1 MSQENKKP
9 NSLIH
14 ASSPYL
20 LQHAY
25 NPVEWNE
32 WNADVLKKAQEENKL
47 LIISIGY
54 AACHWCHVMEHE
66 SFEKEEVAEWM
77 NGFYYN
83 IKVDREERPDID
95 AVYMNAAQ
103 LTTGRGGWPLNV
115 IALPDGK
122 PVFAG
127 TYFPKEN
134 WIRILEHFA
143 GAWKKNP
150 NELIEVAGKIEEG
163 LQVMENDHFG
173 KTQHEGEELDA
184 SLPKLIAENIFSQL
198 DLEKGG
204 LDKAPKFPMPCIFY
218 FLLNYNYFERD
229 EKIKNAIHATL
240 INMLQGGIYDQAGGG
255 FARYS
260 VDEYWF
266 VPHFEKMMYDNGQ
279 LISLYSKAYALTGV
293 KEYIRIVDETI
304 EWIIR
309 EMTSPEHLFYSS
321 LDADSE
327 GVEGKFYCFTKEEI
341 YQHVQFHPEVFC
353 EYFSIEENGNWEHSN
368 ILYVGTTVPELS
380 KKYNLP
386 EDTIRNIISAGKE
399 ALMDVRKTRIR
410 PGLDDKA
417 LTAWNALAV
426 IGIERAF
433 QVSEHYDG
441 HPFATASIHFI
452 LANIKQANGLFYR
465 NYKNEKASIPGFL
478 DDQVFMI
485 EALIEMYRSTFD
497 EKYLLE
503 ARTTMELC
511 IEHYYDESTGAFFYT
526 TKDQEQPVLRTMEV
540 MDNVIPSANSAMAN
554 MLVILGKYFYKE
566 DWISL
571 SKELCIKIK
580 DKAVKY
586 GPYFSHW
593 ANAILLHTKGV
604 IEVAITG
611 NIDSATVDL
620 YQIPGVILM
629 RKMNDATI
637 IPLLKDKP
645 LTHAMQIY
653 ICKDKTC
660 GLPVN
665 TVKEA
670 IEQIQELS
678 SLKH

>member
-1 MSQENKKP
+1 MLKENKKP

-25 NPVEWNE
+25 NPVDWNE
-32 WNADVLKKAQEENKL
+32 WNFEILKKAKKDNRL
-47 LIISIGY
+47 LVISIGY

-77 NGFYYN
+77 NSFYYN

-115 IALPDGK
+115 IALPDGR
-122 PVFAG
+122 PIFAG

-143 GAWKKNP
+143 GVWKKNET
-150 NELIEVAGKIEEG
+150 ELIEVAGKIEEG
-163 LQVMENDHFG
+163 LQVMENNHFS
-173 KTQHEGEELDA
+173 QHLNAQEVLDQN
-184 SLPKLIAENIFSQL
+184 LPKLIAENIFSQL

-204 LDKAPKFPMPCIFY
+204 LDKAPKFPMPCIFD
-218 FLLNYNYFERD
+218 FLLNYNYY
-229 EKIKNAIHATL
+229 EKDDRIKNAIHATL
-240 INMLQGGIYDQAGGG
+240 INMLEGGIYDQIGGG

-279 LISLYSKAYALTGV
+279 LISLYTKAFALTGV
-293 KEYIRIVDETI
+293 KEYRRIADESI

-309 EMTSPEHLFYSS
+309 EMTSSEHLFYSS

-327 GVEGKFYCFTKEEI
+327 GVEGKFYCFSKEEI
-341 YQHVQFHPEVFC
+341 HRFVPLHPEVFC
-353 EYFSIEENGNWEHSN
+353 EYYSIEEKGNWEHSN
-368 ILYVGTTVPELS
+368 ILYVGSSVSELS
-380 KKYNLP
+380 KKYDLP
-386 EDTIRNIISAGKE
+386 EDTIRNIISVGKE
-399 ALMDVRKTRIR
+399 SLLNARKDRIR

-417 LTAWNALAV
+417 LTSWNAITV
-426 IGIERAF
+426 TGFERAF
-433 QVSEHYDG
+433 QLSEHSRG
-441 HPFATASIHFI
+441 HAYATASINFI
-452 LANIKQANGLFYR
+452 LSNMKQPNGLFYR
-465 NYKNEKASIPGFL
+465 NYKNGTASIPGFL

-485 EALIEMYRSTFD
+485 EALIEMYRSNFD

-503 ARTTMELC
+503 AKNLMDLC
-511 IEHYYDESTGAFFYT
+511 IQQYFDEKTNSFFYT
-526 TKDQEQPVLRTMEV
+526 TKDQEQPVLRTKEV

-554 MLVILGKYFYKE
+554 MLFILGTYFDNE
-566 DWISL
+566 EWINL
-571 SKELCIKIK
+571 SKNLCLLVK

-593 ANAILLHTKGV
+593 ANAVLLHTKGV
-604 IEVAITG
+604 VEVAITG
-611 NIDSATVDL
+611 DIDSKVVDL
-620 YQIPGVILM
+620 YKIPGVILM
-629 RKMNDATI
+629 KKTQENSS

-645 LTHAMQIY
+645 LSSGMKIY

-665 TVKEA
+665 TVAAA
-670 IEQIQELS
+670 INEINQLIG
-678 SLKH
+678 